1 MYVMMQLWSEMAPNS
16 HFCYTYAGCIDGD
29 IRLVGGNS
37 TLEGRVEACH
47 DGVWGTVCSD
57 FWDVLD
63 AAVVCSQLGFSSS
76 GTTIGPYSALK

>member
-1 MYVMMQLWSEMAPNS
+1 MVAPNG
-16 HFCYTYAGCIDGD
+16 HFFYAGCIDGD

-37 TLEGRVEACH
+37 TLEGRVEACS

-57 FWDVLD
+57 FWDALN

-76 GTTIGPYSALK
+76 GTGHSLTLWVLVLK

>member
-1 MYVMMQLWSEMAPNS
+1 MFIFYLSLVHNS
-16 HFCYTYAGCIDGD
+16 HFCYAGCIDGD

-37 TLEGRVEACH
+37 TLEGRVEACS

-76 GTTIGPYSALK
+76 GTVFPRFNAGL